1 MRKFNITV
9 SGKSYEVLVEEV
21 DLDVTAPLPTK
32 TETKTEI
39 PTESSVG
46 NIRVYAPVSGTI
58 VSVAVNEGDFVRK
71 GDVICTL
78 EAMKVESIITAPS
91 DGKLVTVNIL
101 KGIQVTSGCL
111 LATMN

>member
-9 SGKSYEVLVEEV
+9 SGKTYEVLVEEV
-21 DLDVTAPLPTK
+21 DLDATPLPMK

-39 PTESSVG
+39 PTENSVG
-46 NIRVYAPVSGTI
+46 SIRIYAPVSGTI
-58 VSVAVNEGDFVRK
+58 VNVAVNEGDVVKK

-78 EAMKVESIITAPS
+78 EAMKVESIITAPT
-91 DGKLVTVNIL
+91 DGRLITVNIL
-101 KGIQVTSGCL
+101 KGIQVTGGCL

>member
-1 MRKFNITV
+1 MRKFNLTV

-21 DLDVTAPLPTK
+21 DLDVTVPTPAK

-39 PTESSVG
+39 PTEGSVG
-46 NIRVYAPVSGTI
+46 SIRIYAPVSGTI
-58 VSVAVNEGDFVRK
+58 VNVAVLEGDYVRK

-91 DGKLVTVNIL
+91 DGKLVSVNIL